1 MIVVQGMSVP
11 LIVDS
16 YVDVGDNC
24 QKLEIWT
31 NGERKIIEPP
41 FKPYLISKTNAPF
54 IEGYVKVEEIEG
66 LPLSTLKKTK
76 LYKYS
81 FDNTG
86 AISAINRAVERDGG
100 DSGLKRMLC
109 DNHTEFRERI
119 IIDLPGYFK
128 EYANTNDL
136 RIFCFDLET
145 VMHNRMDYKS
155 ICSAAWGWGTEK
167 EKIKSVQAPIY
178 WRPAWGDEDI
188 TYNNVAI
195 RTVDDFLGILRSEGV
210 PEFITLEEGELY
222 YNDREAWE
230 REKSAEFFKDKVP
243 YVRPEDE
250 IRVIDALLDA
260 FVEANP
266 DIIIGYNVE
275 DFDFVRLFERC
286 QELNA
291 KYQRIGRSASGFPGF
306 VKLIKKKHGHK
317 EIVKV
322 KVSGRIIYDVL
333 KPVRA
338 DQSLHGIKRRGLK
351 DVVEWMK
358 LPVMRE
364 DTANTAIIPNARLK
378 EYNEHDIFSTLQL
391 FNVYFRN
398 SVTLCEMFGIPV
410 NMLLDSSA
418 SFLANVFH
426 GIDLHKMGIVSDGM
440 NRERHP
446 EIYDR
451 AIIAAMQGEE
461 VDDDSNAAYEAAYV
475 DIYQTGSFEE
485 IDKVDFKGMYNAI
498 EITANISPETTK
510 IVSYE
515 PYNENGFKYVKRGNL
530 TVYYVPDK
538 RINKTV
544 LIAVNNSFDGVLR
557 RKLKE
562 IRETRFAIKQQMK
575 TCAPEDIPKLE
586 SQQYGLKVVANIPS
600 GYNGQAVA
608 RWGDIAVSILTVGI
622 GRELIKDTIK
632 YVEAKYGGNTSIANI
647 SNLKFADKSLFKVCV
662 EVDTDGIYIC
672 KKVDEKELNNYLAE
686 RVKVLLGVETS
697 EMQLDFDE
705 YGAGCFIKMKNYI
718 LYDKKGNLV
727 IHGAGLKGSR
737 QPKCFDI
744 ALAKLAKCM
753 LLKEGSIK
761 DVINDVLD
769 ISQYKI
775 PQLALGVKL
784 SKDPAAASADE
795 GGYNEGTIW
804 SDLIKQ
810 AQREKMVVQQG
821 TEFDYVKTT
830 DGYRIAHTVNSIRE
844 IDEKYYKNMISKLII
859 NLGLNNELKMSNTGD
874 MDEWTSG
881 ELTEEEK
888 NRVQQNEVCYD
899 ADVYGNDGIND
910 YDEDKK
916 TLTQTIAELT
926 EVLSNSDTKVQINII
941 QTKKQNDP
949 MSDWW

>member
-1 MIVVQGMSVP
+1 MKVP

-16 YVDVGDNC
+16 YVDVTDNC

-41 FKPYLISKTNAPF
+41 FKPYLVSKTNAPF
-54 IEGYVKVEEIEG
+54 IEGYASVDEIEG
-66 LPLSTLKKTK
+66 MPLSTLKKTK

-81 FDNTG
+81 FDNTS

-100 DSGLKRMLC
+100 DSGAKKMLC

-119 IIDLPGYFK
+119 IIDIPQYFAK
-128 EYANTNDL
+128 FANTNDL

-145 VMHNRMDYKS
+145 LLHNRMDYKH
-155 ICSAAWGWGTEK
+155 IISAAWGWGLE
-167 EKIKSVQAPIY
+167 EGQIKSAQAPIY
-178 WRPAWGDEDI
+178 WRMAWSDEPI
-188 TYNNVAI
+188 TYNDVVI
-195 RTVDDFLGILRSEGV
+195 KTVDEFIAQLRLIK
-210 PEFITLEEGELY
+210 PEFLTADEEQLY
-222 YNDREAWE
+222 NNDVEAWE

-243 YVRPEDE
+243 YVLKEDE
-250 IRVIDALLDA
+250 LRVVDALLDA

-266 DIIIGYNVE
+266 DIIIGYNHE
-275 DFDFVRLFERC
+275 EFDFVRLFERC
-286 QELNA
+286 TELNA
-291 KYQRIGRSASGFPGF
+291 KYQRIARSIPGFSGF
-306 VKLIKKKHGHK
+306 VKVVKKKHGHK
-317 EIVKV
+317 ETVKI
-322 KVSGRIIYDVL
+322 KVSGRVIYDVL
-333 KPVRA
+333 NSVRG

-351 DVVEWMK
+351 DVAEWMK

-364 DTANTAIIPNARLK
+364 DTINTAIIPNNRLK
-378 EYNEHDIFSTLQL
+378 QYNEHDIFSTLQL

-398 SVTLCEMFGIPV
+398 SITLCEMFGIPV

-426 GIDLHKMGIVSDGM
+426 GIDLHMLGIVSDGM

-451 AIIAAMQGEE
+451 AKLAAEQGEE
-461 VDDDSNAAYEAAYV
+461 VDDEGGAAYEAAYV
-475 DIYQTGSFEE
+475 DIYQTGSFNK

-510 IVSYE
+510 IIGFE
-515 PYNENGFKYVKRGNL
+515 PYNENGFKYVRRGQF
-530 TVYYVPDK
+530 TIYYVPDK
-538 RINKTV
+538 RIGKTV
-544 LIAVNNSFDGVLR
+544 LIAVNTAFDGVLR

-575 TCAPEDIPKLE
+575 KCAPEDIPKLE

-622 GRELIKDTIK
+622 GRELIKDTIR
-632 YVEAKYGGNTSIANI
+632 YIESKYGGNDKLANI
-647 SNLKFADKSLFKVCV
+647 TNLKAVDRSLFKVCV

-672 KKVDEKELNNYLAE
+672 QKVDGDELNDYLAD
-686 RVKVLLGVETS
+686 RVKVLLGVEAS
-697 EMQLDFDE
+697 EMQLDFDN
-705 YGAGCFIKMKNYI
+705 YGPGCFVKMKNYI
-718 LYDKKGNLV
+718 LYDKDDNLV

-744 ALAKLAKCM
+744 ALAKLAKCL
-753 LLKEGSIK
+753 LLKEGNIK

-784 SKDPAAASADE
+784 SKNPDAASADE

-810 AQREKMVVQQG
+810 AQREKMVVVQG
-821 TEFDYVKTT
+821 TEFDYVKTY
-830 DGYRIAHTVNSIRE
+830 DGYRIAHTVNSVRE
-844 IDEKYYKNMISKLII
+844 IDESYYKNMISKLIV
-859 NLGLNNELKMSNTGD
+859 NLGLQEELMMSNTEDSDPWLYGD
-874 MDEWTSG
+874 VTVEQKVEMIKAVAEICREDS
-881 ELTEEEK
+881 K
-888 NRVQQNEVCYD
+888 N
-899 ADVYGNDGIND
+899 
-910 YDEDKK
+910 
-916 TLTQTIAELT
+916 LTQMF
-926 EVLSNSDTKVQINII
+926 NNII
-941 QTKKQNDP
+941 TNPQPIQTQAKKDT
-949 MSDWW
+949 SEEWW